1 MVEQIDL
8 GQYMNIGKRM
18 PRDEGK
24 AIVTGNAQY
33 IDDLSLPGM
42 LVGKILRSRVNRGR
56 ITMLDVSPALKVP
69 GVLGAICI
77 DDVPQNIVGGRYD
90 TPIFPGEGDIRQY
103 NQPIAAVAAVD
114 EAAAVRG
121 LAAIRLEIEELPA
134 LLDMDK
140 ALDPDAPR
148 IRPEGNTYEFTPGV
162 PLRKI
167 RLGDVEKG
175 FEAADEIVE
184 THYEMAP
191 VEHAPIETQ
200 ACLAYYDS
208 IERLT
213 LYTTTQQVYSHQ
225 NQLTVLLK
233 IPMSK
238 LRLIGLTNGGGF
250 GGKSDMPVEP
260 YAALLAMK
268 TRRPVKMTFTREEEM
283 NCTTIR
289 GKWQMIYKDG
299 VTKDGLLT
307 ARYCKTFLDS
317 GPRIGLGPYCL
328 EKGSSI
334 ASGPYYCPNIWVD
347 CRLLLT
353 NKAKASSLRGL
364 GVFASMYASETQM
377 SKLAFAIGMDPIEFR
392 MKNAWREGDGTN
404 TSMRLNAVMGIECMQ
419 EAARLAGIA
428 LPEHLAALSSL
439 DRRRAV

>member
-1 MVEQIDL
+1 MVEKIVL
-8 GQYMNIGKRM
+8 GQFMNIGKRM

-24 AIVTGNAQY
+24 AIVTGAAQY

-42 LVGKILRSRVNRGR
+42 LVGKMLRSRVNRGR
-56 ITMLDVSPALKVP
+56 ITRLDTSPALKVP
-69 GVLGAICI
+69 GVMAVICI
-77 DDVPQNIVGGRYD
+77 EDVPQNIVGGRYD
-90 TPIFPGEGDIRQY
+90 TPIFPEGGDLRHF
-103 NQPIAAVAAVD
+103 NQPIACVAAVNE
-114 EAAAVRG
+114 EAALKGV
-121 LAAIRLEIEELPA
+121 AAIIVEVEELPA
-134 LLDMDK
+134 LLDMDR
-140 ALDPDAPR
+140 ALDADAPR
-148 IRPEGNTYEFTPGV
+148 VRPEGNAYEFTPGL

-175 FEAADEIVE
+175 FAEADAVVE

-200 ACLAYYDS
+200 ACLAFHDN

-225 NQLTVLLK
+225 NQLSVLLK
-233 IPMSK
+233 LPMSK
-238 LRLIGLTNGGGF
+238 LRLVAMTNGGGF

-268 TRRPVKMTFTREEEM
+268 TRRPVKITFTREEEM
-283 NCTTIR
+283 NCSTIR
-289 GKWQMIYKDG
+289 GKWQMHYKDG
-299 VTKDGLLT
+299 VTKDGFLT

-328 EKGSSI
+328 EKGSAI

-347 CRLLLT
+347 ARLLLT

-364 GVFASMYASETQM
+364 GIFASMYASETQM
-377 SKLAFAIGMDPIEFR
+377 SKLAAAIGMDPIEFR
-392 MKNAWREGDGTN
+392 MKNVWREGAATN
-404 TSMRLNAVMGIECMQ
+404 TSMKVNAVMGIECMQ
-419 EAARLAGIA
+419 EAARLAGIV
-428 LPEHLAALSSL
+428 LPAQLQSLSSL
-439 DRRRAV
+439 DTWRRE